1 MSVEFKK
8 YGPDSFEAFREDF
21 NHAAASDEKDP
32 GARKYIFVMTTEEIS
47 FRAADSETYDRK
59 ELLNKGLRYAF
70 LTKPAR
76 LNGSV
81 PV

>member
-32 GARKYIFVMTTEEIS
+32 GARKYIFLMSTDEIR
-47 FRAADSETYDRK
+47 FRSADGQT
-59 ELLNKGLRYAF
+59 
-70 LTKPAR
+70 
-76 LNGSV
+76 
-81 PV
+81 